1 MAPRSRTRI
10 ALTLLVAALTF
21 GAFAATASAHRGS
34 GSDSGT
40 TTAGKQVALVGTVA
54 TVDPTARTLT
64 LTVKDRGKH
73 RGWRHHGKGRFA
85 RAAHHGKRGRSAE
98 TRTVT
103 VLANELA
110 LPAVG
115 DKLLVKGTTQADG
128 SVSAT
133 ELRVLTAANT
143 GDDDGDRGD
152 CNGKSR
158 HGDDDDD
165 DRRGS

>member
-1 MAPRSRTRI
+1 MAPRSKTRI
-10 ALTLLVAALTF
+10 ALALLIAALTL
-21 GAFAATASAHRGS
+21 GAFAATAGAHRSDDGS
-34 GSDSGT
+34 GT
-40 TTAGKQVALVGTVA
+40 EAGKRVALVGKVA

-64 LTVKDRGKH
+64 LTVKNKGKH
-73 RGWRHHGKGRFA
+73 RGWRHHGKGRVA
-85 RAAHHGKRGRSAE
+85 RVAHHGKRGRSAE

-115 DKLLVKGTTQADG
+115 DKLLVKGTIQADG

-133 ELRVLTAANT
+133 ELRVLDAAA
-143 GDDDGDRGD
+143 DDGDRGD
-152 CNGKSR
+152 CGGKGR